1 MAVGDIYE
9 VTDVQVMYGQ
19 QVLNVYF
26 YEQTVILIPG
36 TDDPNIAGILATQWY
51 LEIMPTI
58 LAGQTADVVH
68 TSVRSRNL
76 FDDSE
81 AYEFLCSNPGVY
93 GPADADSESSFDAL
107 GIKMTSTNAAIRPAG
122 KRIAGIIQSAALDGV
137 ITDSSYLLAA
147 ANIASTMTDNVTNG
161 TLVPVDTWRPVVVER
176 IAYEVAGRTRYRL
189 PNVIGEKVIGY
200 LVSALFNAV
209 LTSQVS
215 RKVGRGA

>member
-1 MAVGDIYE
+1 MAVGDVYE

-26 YEQTVILIPG
+26 YEQIALLIPG
-36 TDDPNIAGILATQWY
+36 TDDPNLAGILATNWY
-51 LEIMPTI
+51 SEILPTI
-58 LAGQTADVVH
+58 IAGQTADVVH
-68 TSVRSRNL
+68 TAIRSKNL
-76 FDDSE
+76 FDESE
-81 AYEFLCSNPGVY
+81 AYEFLTSSPGEY
-93 GPADADSESSFDAL
+93 GPEDADSESSFDAL
-107 GIKMTSTNAAIRPAG
+107 GIKMSSTNAAIRPGG

-137 ITDSSYLLAA
+137 ITDASYLTAA
-147 ANIASTMTDNVTNG
+147 ANIANTMTDSVSSG
-161 TLVPVDTWRPVVVER
+161 TLIPLDTWRPVVVER
-176 IAYEVAGRTRYRL
+176 IPYVVAGRTRYRL